1 MILKAET
8 VGLAVSVELPLIIC
22 DIQRAGPSTGMP
34 TKTEQADLLLAMFG
48 RNGESPVPIVAPASP
63 SDCFAIAIEAARIA
77 VKYRTPV
84 IVLSDGYLANG
95 AEPWRLPDLDSFAP
109 IEPAFATEPNHVD
122 DDGTETFWP
131 YVRDPET
138 LARPWAPPG
147 LPGLEHRIGGLEKAD
162 GTGNVSYEGVNH
174 ERMVHLRRDK
184 IAGIAADIPLV
195 EVNDETGDAQL
206 LLVSW
211 GSTYAAVAA
220 GVKRIRAR
228 GMKAAHVHLRHL
240 HPLPANLGEV
250 LARYTQVLVPEV
262 NLGQLSRILRAEYLV
277 DAQTMSKMQG
287 VPFRVGEIE
296 AAITALLGGK
306 S

>member
-1 MILKAET
+1 M
-8 VGLAVSVELPLIIC
+8 
-22 DIQRAGPSTGMP
+22 
-34 TKTEQADLLLAMFG
+34 
-48 RNGESPVPIVAPASP
+48 
-63 SDCFAIAIEAARIA
+63 
-77 VKYRTPV
+77 
-84 IVLSDGYLANG
+84 
-95 AEPWRLPDLDSFAP
+95 
-109 IEPAFATEPNHVD
+109 D

-184 IAGIAADIPLV
+184 IAGIATDIPLA

-240 HPLPANLGEV
+240 YPLPSNLGEV
-250 LARYTQVLVPEV
+250 LHRYTQVLVPEV